1 MDGDESALSFESSIG
16 CEEFWKLI
24 CRFYGK
30 SFEEWKL
37 KQLEQVNNNEQQQ
50 QQERDIETETEEE
63 MMKDEGFYE
72 YFEDS
77 QAPKIEISFPE
88 KPEISTLTE
97 IEEGLNQSLMI
108 PSLRRQI
115 TEILIQYRY
124 IPCLLEIFQHC
135 EEFGMFE
142 ELGKLFRIFKCFFL
156 LNGQELLKELMSED
170 NYLLVAGVM
179 EYDPLLSGIESK
191 MNLYRTF
198 LSDDSRFKQVRAC
211 INITLF
217 F

>member
-1 MDGDESALSFESSIG
+1 MDGDEAALSFESSIG

-30 SFEEWKL
+30 SFEEWKS
-37 KQLEQVNNNEQQQ
+37 KQQIGANDEKLEEFEEQE
-50 QQERDIETETEEE
+50 QEEHDE
-63 MMKDEGFYE
+63 MMKNEGFYE

-77 QAPKIEISFPE
+77 QVPKIEIAFPE

-97 IEEGLNQSLMI
+97 IEEGLYQSLMI

-115 TEILIQYRY
+115 AEILIQYRY
-124 IPCLLEIFQHC
+124 IPCLLEIFKHC
-135 EEFGMFE
+135 EEFGMIL
-142 ELGKLFRIFKCFFL
+142 ELGKLFKIFKSFFL
-156 LNGQELLKELMSED
+156 LNGQELLKELMAED

-179 EYDPLLSGIESK
+179 EYDPSLGGGGGGGGGV

-198 LSDDSRFKQVRAC
+198 LSDDSKFKQVT
-211 INITLF
+211 NIKVIS
-217 F
+217 